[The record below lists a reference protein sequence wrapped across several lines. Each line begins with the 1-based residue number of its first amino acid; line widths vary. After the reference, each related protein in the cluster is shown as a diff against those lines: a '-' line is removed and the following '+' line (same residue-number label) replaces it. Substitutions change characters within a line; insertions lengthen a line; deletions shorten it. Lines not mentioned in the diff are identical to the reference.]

1 MNRRVIAVCGYGPGI
16 SNAVAHRFGSEG
28 FDVVLIAR
36 SEARLHRAVDEFR
49 KQGIKAHAFAGDL
62 SDPAE
67 TRLNLERI
75 GATIAPITV
84 YFYNALAMLGS
95 DVLEASVAELQ
106 SCLSVG
112 VTSLLA
118 GLQPCVSQMRSQD
131 NAAVL
136 ITGGAYGLDS
146 DAINEAAIQNS
157 ALGLAVVKAAQHKLV
172 KILSKRLEP
181 EGIYVGEVVVME
193 NVAGT
198 PFDDG
203 FATLTAGMVA
213 DAFWLLY
220 QNRNPVSVK
229 SSSSQG

>member
-1 MNRRVIAVCGYGPGI
+1 
-16 SNAVAHRFGSEG
+16 
-28 FDVVLIAR
+28 
-36 SEARLHRAVDEFR
+36 
-49 KQGIKAHAFAGDL
+49 
-62 SDPAE
+62 
-67 TRLNLERI
+67 
-75 GATIAPITV
+75 
-84 YFYNALAMLGS
+84 
-95 DVLEASVAELQ
+95 
-106 SCLSVG
+106 
-112 VTSLLA
+112 
-118 GLQPCVSQMRSQD
+118 MRGQD

-146 DAINEAAIQNS
+146 DAINEAAVQDS